1 MCKVKLQSPKMHHKR
16 LNRRHLPD
24 QPRVLTA
31 SPPGQRRGHTVGT
44 LSLEARRKATGRS
57 KNAERKW
64 GRQRH
69 SVSVQPLPHALTV
82 FEFTVKAFGPSPAP
96 FTLFEDDGTTF
107 DFGNRRSQPLG
118 VDLDPARRWKSRTHG
133 IVSRAALSCRALRAS
148 AQAANDPARVRREPG
163 PPPPCRLGSPRD
175 PARACRP
182 TRPRLHAATMRQP
195 RGNHA
200 AITG

>member
-1 MCKVKLQSPKMHHKR
+1 MHHKR

-107 DFGNRRSQPLG
+107 DFETG
-118 VDLDPARRWKSRTHG
+118 
-133 IVSRAALSCRALRAS
+133 
-148 AQAANDPARVRREPG
+148 AANRLELTWTPPAGGKAERTGSCPGRRYHVVR
-163 PPPPCRLGSPRD
+163 
-175 PARACRP
+175 
-182 TRPRLHAATMRQP
+182 
-195 RGNHA
+195 
-200 AITG
+200 